1 MTPMDLTHLA
11 DEPGTVQAARDRS
24 EGWWGRRALADGLEA
39 GATHRPDAVAV
50 ADATESLTYRA
61 AAGRVAQT
69 ITALRDRGVDAGSR
83 VVLVAGNTVAGWAA
97 YHAGVRLGAVM
108 VVLDRRVGDADRHH
122 AHDLLGPGAVEI
134 VAPTLAVTALDPSA
148 DPPWSEP
155 DRTAPRVILF
165 TSGTTGRP
173 KAVVHS
179 LDSLTAGADNMAR
192 ITGADEQAVYYLV
205 SPLTSIA
212 GLTQVHLCAD
222 RHATLVLD
230 DDFDAERALDR
241 INAVG
246 ATHLGG
252 APVIAERLL
261 RAAAAR
267 PDRRC
272 ALRNVAL
279 GGAMLPRPLLEQ
291 AAGEFGLEVARV
303 YGSSEMACA
312 TGSVPT
318 DDRDARLADDGLLMP
333 GTEVRVG
340 SAEHPQE
347 GLLRGPA
354 RCLGYADPA
363 DHAAAFVDGWYR
375 TGDLVEVTDGR
386 LTVVGRLK
394 DVVVRNG
401 LKISLPQV
409 EDALTGLPGAEEV
422 AAFAVADP
430 ETGERLAVAVWP
442 RPGAVVPLA
451 AVVAHCSAAG
461 LAVRWLPEQ
470 VVIWDGPLPR
480 TTSGKVVRSRLVM
493 DAPGLPTELAE
504 RCDP

>member
-1 MTPMDLTHLA
+1 MDLTHLIA
-11 DEPGTVQAARDRS
+11 PTDGGRHDRT
-24 EGWWGRRALADGLEA
+24 LADGIEA
-39 GATHRPDAVAV
+39 GARDRPDAVAV
-50 ADATESLTYRA
+50 ADAGTTLTYAEAVGRIGTAVA
-61 AAGRVAQT
+61 A
-69 ITALRDRGVDAGSR
+69 LHDRGVGPGTP
-83 VVLVAGNTVAGWAA
+83 VVLVTGNTVDGWVT
-97 YHAGVRLGAVM
+97 YHALLRLGAVII
-108 VVLDRRVGDADRHH
+108 VLDRRVGDADLAH
-122 AHDLLGPGAVEI
+122 AHELLGADAFEVRAGGPDDDSTGSDGTPPVTTPI
-134 VAPTLAVTALDPSA
+134 TTTAPDRA
-148 DPPWSEP
+148 DP
-155 DRTAPRVILF
+155 DRSAPRVILF
-165 TSGTTGRP
+165 TSGTTARP

-192 ITGADEQAVYYLV
+192 ITGADHRAVYYLV

-241 INAVG
+241 INALG

-272 ALRNVAL
+272 ALHNVAL

-291 AAGEFGLEVARV
+291 AADEFGIEVARV

-312 TGSVPT
+312 TGSVPS

-375 TGDLVEVTDGR
+375 TGDLVEVADGR
-386 LTVVGRLK
+386 LTVLGRLK

-409 EDALTGLPGAEEV
+409 EDALVGLPGADEA

-430 ETGERLAVAVWP
+430 ATGERLAVAV
-442 RPGAVVPLA
+442 RAAPGATVTLA
-451 AVVAHCSAAG
+451 DVVAHCSAAG
-461 LAVRWLPEQ
+461 LAVRSLPEQ
-470 VVIWDGPLPR
+470 VVVWYGPLPR

-493 DAPGLPTELAE
+493 DAPGLPTDLAD